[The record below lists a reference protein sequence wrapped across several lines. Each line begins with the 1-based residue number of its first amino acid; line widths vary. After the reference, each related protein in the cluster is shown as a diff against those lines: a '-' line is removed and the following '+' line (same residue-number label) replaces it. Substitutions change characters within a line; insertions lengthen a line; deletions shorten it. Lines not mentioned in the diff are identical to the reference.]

1 MSLKTPPPS
10 PADFA
15 WSDAFLLGFT
25 EMDAT
30 HQEFVQVVR
39 ALLDAT
45 PEPEVLTQRMQAFI
59 AHAERH
65 FGEEDG
71 WMRET
76 EFPAR
81 DCHIDEHAAV
91 MRSAHEVLERA
102 EIGDA
107 RTVRSFA
114 EELVKWFPGHA
125 DYLDS
130 ALAAWMVKRRHGARP
145 LVLRRN
151 VASS

>member
-1 MSLKTPPPS
+1 MSLKTPPAS
-10 PADFA
+10 PDAFA
-15 WSDAFLLGFT
+15 WSDAFLLGFN

-39 ALLDAT
+39 ELLDSPPDA
-45 PEPEVLTQRMQAFI
+45 EQLSARMRAFI

-71 WMRET
+71 WMRQN
-76 EFPAR
+76 EFPAA

-91 MRSAHEVLERA
+91 MKSAHEVLARA
-102 EIGDA
+102 ETGDA
-107 RTVRSFA
+107 ATVRSFA

-145 LVLRRN
+145 VVLRRN